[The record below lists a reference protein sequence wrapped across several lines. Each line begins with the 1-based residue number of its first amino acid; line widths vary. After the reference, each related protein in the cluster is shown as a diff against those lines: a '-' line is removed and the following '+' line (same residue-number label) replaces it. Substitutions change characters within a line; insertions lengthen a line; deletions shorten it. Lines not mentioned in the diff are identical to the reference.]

1 MDSVRARLI
10 DRQARL
16 LLLLAPPFDKSDQDP
31 GYIKGYPP
39 GIRENGGQYTHAAVW
54 ALMAVAKSGNG
65 DEAAELFHMLNPI
78 NHTRTPEAVAKY
90 RTEPYVLDGD
100 VYARP
105 PHAGR
110 GGWSWYTGLGGLA
123 LSRRPRAHPRPARP
137 RRSLHDE
144 PVRAVIVDQLL
155 DHVEASRLDVSD
167 RSLKS
172 RSRVDRR
179 AEGGDGWPARRSPL
193 DTARRTTAAT
203 HMVKI
208 TMGRQDVTGT

>member
-16 LLLLAPPFDKSDQDP
+16 LQLLSPPFDKSDQDP

-110 GGWSWYTGLGGLA
+110 GGWSWYTGSAGWLYRAGLEHILGLQ
-123 LSRRPRAHPRPARP
+123 RP
-137 RRSLHDE
+137 RRSLHDQ
-144 PVRAVIVDQLL
+144 PVRPVIVDQLL

-167 RSLKS
+167 RS
-172 RSRVDRR
+172 RQIPIACGRVCRR
-179 AEGGDGWPARRSPL
+179 RRWMASTSI
-193 DTARRTTAAT
+193 TARYRWSTTAAS
-203 HMVKI
+203 MS
-208 TMGRQDVTGT
+208 

>member
-1 MDSVRARLI
+1 MLFRS
-10 DRQARL
+10 
-16 LLLLAPPFDKSDQDP
+16 DKSDQDP

-110 GGWSWYTGLGGLA
+110 GGWSWYTGSAGWLYRAGIEHVLGLKGRGDHFTMSPCVPSSWTSFSITWKHRGSTYLIEVSNPDRVWTGVLKA
-123 LSRRPRAHPRPARP
+123 EMDGQHVDH
-137 RRSLHDE
+137 RSIPL
-144 PVRAVIVDQLL
+144 VD
-155 DHVEASRLDVSD
+155 DSGNHV
-167 RSLKS
+167 
-172 RSRVDRR
+172 
-179 AEGGDGWPARRSPL
+179 
-193 DTARRTTAAT
+193 
-203 HMVKI
+203 VKI
-208 TMGRQDVTGT
+208 TMGRRM